1 MEETLDCNGKVL
13 KAGDTIIVIKDLKV
27 KGTSAVIKRGTKVKN
42 IRLNGNTGEI
52 EGKTPQVK
60 NLVLR
65 SEFVKKA

>member
-27 KGTSAVIKRGTKVKN
+27 KGTSTVIKRGTKVKN

-65 SEFVKKA
+65 SAFVKKA

>member
-13 KAGDTIIVIKDLKV
+13 KTGDTIIVIKDLKV

>member
-13 KAGDTIIVIKDLKV
+13 KAGDSIIVIKDLKV
-27 KGTSAVIKRGTKVKN
+27 KGTSSVIKRGTKVKN

>member
-27 KGTSAVIKRGTKVKN
+27 KGTSTVIKRGTKVKN
-42 IRLNGNTGEI
+42 IRLNGITGEI
-52 EGKTPQVK
+52 GGKTPQVK

-65 SEFVKKA
+65 SAFVKKA